1 MIEPDVDTVL
11 AAVVGAIE
19 TEIAPQADEYA
30 ASVCR
35 TAAQMLQQV
44 RARLREEEP
53 ALTAGNAELRALL
66 LEIDPADLPHE
77 VAATVDAAVQAV
89 PRPSTPGLT
98 ELRADARR
106 LRAALVRVVESAP
119 EDHPARKA
127 GRAHIAEQ
135 LRREV
140 AWQQDAYTG
149 PRR

>member
-11 AAVVGAIE
+11 TAVIGAIE
-19 TEIAPQADEYA
+19 TEIAPPADEYA

-35 TAAQMLQQV
+35 TAAQLLRQV

-53 ALTAGNAELRALL
+53 ALTSGNVELRALL
-66 LEIDPADLPHE
+66 RDIDPHDLPRS
-77 VAATVDAAVQAV
+77 VAAAVGEAVQAE
-89 PRPSTPGLT
+89 PPPSTPGLD

-106 LRAALVRVVESAP
+106 LRAALAQVVECTP
-119 EDHPARKA
+119 EGHPARKLC
-127 GRAHIAEQ
+127 RAHIAEQ
-135 LRREV
+135 LRREI